1 MIDIKKM
8 RADLKAELREKIGG
22 DSGDKYLKI
31 IQVAGD
37 PASDAYT
44 KGKKKDCAEIGLKCI
59 HTLLPND
66 VSPADVRVAIKN
78 GNFDMDCVGMILQL
92 PLPAHLAPFT
102 NDFLDSIVESKDVDG
117 FNANSPFDPCTPAG
131 ILYIMKKHF
140 GDNLAGKTAL
150 IVGRGKLVGKP
161 LAAMLDRENMTI
173 MQANSHT
180 PPGKLQQLCA
190 TADVIIT
197 ATGKPNTITTT
208 MALFI
213 PDSTLIIDAGI
224 SRGEDGKLC
233 GDCEKGI
240 YGIHDNITPVPGGVG
255 LMTRAMLLD
264 NTIRAMMD
272 NI

>member
-1 MIDIKKM
+1 MIDVKEM
-8 RADLKAELREKIGG
+8 RDDLKAELREKIGG

-44 KGKKKDCAEIGLKCI
+44 KGKKKDCAEIGLKCL
-59 HTLLPND
+59 HNLLTND
-66 VSPADVRVAIKN
+66 ASKDDVMAAIESGNADS
-78 GNFDMDCVGMILQL
+78 DCAGIILQL

-102 NDFLDSIVESKDVDG
+102 NVFLDSIVESKDVDG
-117 FNANSPFDPCTPAG
+117 FNINSPFDPCTPAG

-140 GDNLAGKTAL
+140 GNNLAGKTAL

-161 LAAMLDRENMTI
+161 LAAMLDRENMTVI
-173 MQANSHT
+173 QANSYT
-180 PPGKLQQLCA
+180 YPGKLQQLCA

-213 PDSTLIIDAGI
+213 PDTTLIIDAGI

-233 GDCEKGI
+233 GDCDKGI
-240 YGIHDNITPVPGGVG
+240 YSIHDNITPVPGGVG
-255 LMTRAMLLD
+255 LMTRAILLD
-264 NTIRAMMD
+264 NTVRAMMN